1 MPHCPRQGATGEWFS
16 AVGCWLS
23 AVGCWAVGLLAVGAA
38 GTAAP
43 WPCVV
48 RPSPALCK
56 RAAPWRT
63 VGVCRGN
70 RAGCLG
76 NAQVKQ
82 GRTEGATR
90 LERLIAP
97 CVPIFYSQTGI
108 FWGLC
113 GAFWCLLVSAGAG
126 AGLVV
131 QFAGLWGHH
140 PDALLFPPLICP
152 TPQAPQHPH
161 STA

>member
-1 MPHCPRQGATGEWFS
+1 MVRAEV
-16 AVGCWLS
+16 A
-23 AVGCWAVGLLAVGAA
+23 ALAVWAMPKLSRGA
-38 GTAAP
+38 P
-43 WPCVV
+43 
-48 RPSPALCK
+48 R
-56 RAAPWRT
+56 R
-63 VGVCRGN
+63 
-70 RAGCLG
+70 
-76 NAQVKQ
+76 
-82 GRTEGATR
+82 GATR